1 VAVVNSHHS
10 FRKHVFATLSW
21 RGHVG
26 EVGAVDRAPHGHADA
41 LVAPWILGG
50 TLDGGRHLDLP
61 RDVLDGELTAD
72 AVVAALDVLDP
83 RRGEPD
89 LRIALGVEELR
100 RPQVRVAPG
109 AAGVDAR
116 DLGPAGD
123 QRVRGVLLGGIES
136 PPELAKWPRTV
147 AIIMCLTS
155 KAALECAGS
164 TSQVP
169 AGMRSIAWSVMS
181 WVIGL
186 SFRSVTG

>member
-1 VAVVNSHHS
+1 MPTRSLPHGSSTAPSTVAVISTS
-10 FRKHVFATLSW
+10 
-21 RGHVG
+21 
-26 EVGAVDRAPHGHADA
+26 
-41 LVAPWILGG
+41 
-50 TLDGGRHLDLP
+50 

-100 RPQVRVAPG
+100 RPQVRVALG

-136 PPELAKWPRTV
+136 PPNSRKWP
-147 AIIMCLTS
+147 
-155 KAALECAGS
+155 
-164 TSQVP
+164 
-169 AGMRSIAWSVMS
+169 
-181 WVIGL
+181 
-186 SFRSVTG
+186 